1 MSSLPCAS
9 PDPGGQEEKPLTDI
23 VKKVIKGLG
32 GQARPTEE
40 EIRLAWQEAVGD
52 EAAKH
57 SRPVSFKKASI
68 FVNVDRS
75 SWLYELTT
83 RKKQILEK
91 LEARLKGK
99 MFKDIRFRI
108 GEITAACPG
117 AGETKKEQGT

>member
-1 MSSLPCAS
+1 MYMSSLPCAS
-9 PDPGGQEEKPLTDI
+9 ADNGGREEKPLTDI

-32 GQARPTEE
+32 GQARLTEE
-40 EIRLAWQEAVGD
+40 EIRLAWQEAVGV
-52 EAAKH
+52 EAARH

-83 RKKQILEK
+83 RKKEILER

-99 MFKDIRFRI
+99 RFKDIRFRI
-108 GEITAACPG
+108 GEIATERPK
-117 AGETKKEQGT
+117 AGETKKE